1 MFSTIRRCFIVALG
15 IILQLGSAIV
25 IQLIFGEQVAIV
37 NLIVEVI
44 SVLIVLQIL
53 KNSVRLSNDLPWI
66 ILILLFPVFGIILL
80 LTVGRN
86 FTKNQ
91 LLKNIFLTEQQY
103 QKYFR
108 QDPRVK
114 RQIAA
119 DQLDN
124 LQYILN
130 RTPYPITTNN
140 QITYYE
146 IGEKLYPDLL
156 QALKKAQKFIF
167 LEYFIIKSGVMWNS
181 ILEILK
187 AKAAAGVDVRIL
199 YDDVGNLTLF
209 STNYPAKLASYGI
222 KCIPF
227 NTLSPFKGIFMNNR
241 DHRKM
246 AIIDGEVAFSGGI
259 NLGDEYINLD
269 HRLGVWK
276 DNGIRIVGDA
286 VWNFTIMFLTM
297 WNANRQT
304 DHNLRKFQH
313 RFPKPATQSERGFVV
328 PYGITPL
335 GKDPIGEDI
344 YINLINSAKTYLY
357 IMTPYLIIDT
367 DLINSLIRA
376 VKRGVDLRII
386 VPGVPDKKLVYT
398 QTTSFFKL
406 LHDHGIK
413 IYRYDP
419 GFIHSKVFLSDDV
432 RAVVGTIN
440 LDYRSLYLHF
450 ENGVYLEQV
459 PALRA
464 IKSDFTHTFKKCHQL
479 QAADVKVGLLKN
491 IWQSILRLFAPMF

>member
-1 MFSTIRRCFIVALG
+1 MFSTIRRCFVVALG
-15 IILQLGSAIV
+15 IILQLSSAIIV
-25 IQLIFGEQVAIV
+25 QFIFGDQVAIV
-37 NLIVEVI
+37 NLIVEII
-44 SVLIVLQIL
+44 SILIVLQIL
-53 KNSVRLSNDLPWI
+53 KNSVHLSNDLPWI
-66 ILILLFPVFGIILL
+66 ILILIFPFFGIILL

-86 FTKNQ
+86 FTKNK
-91 LLKNIFLTEQQY
+91 LLKNIFITEKQY
-103 QKYFR
+103 QKYFQ
-108 QDPRVK
+108 QDPKVK
-114 RQIAA
+114 HQIEV
-119 DQLDN
+119 DGLDN

-140 QITYYE
+140 QVTYYE

-156 QALKKAQKFIF
+156 KALQEAQKFIF
-167 LEYFIIKSGVMWNS
+167 LEYFIIKSGVMWDS

-187 AKAAAGVDVRIL
+187 TKAAEGVDVRIL
-199 YDDVGNLTLF
+199 YDDVGNLTLL

-246 AIIDGEVAFSGGI
+246 AVIDGKVAFSGGI

-269 HRLGVWK
+269 HRLGIWK
-276 DNGIRIVGDA
+276 DNGIRVIGDA
-286 VWNFTIMFLTM
+286 VWNFTVMFLTM

-304 DHNLRKFQH
+304 DHNLYKFQH
-313 RFPKPATQSERGFVV
+313 HFPKLSGKRGHGFVA
-328 PYGITPL
+328 PYGLTPL
-335 GKDPIGEDI
+335 GKDPIGEDV

-413 IYRYDP
+413 IYRYDR
-419 GFIHSKVFLSDDV
+419 GFVHSKVLLSDDI

-450 ENGVYLEQV
+450 ENGIYLERV
-459 PALRA
+459 PALRS
-464 IKSDFTHTFKKCHQL
+464 IKSDFNHTFKECHQL
-479 QAADVKVGLLKN
+479 QAADVKVGIFKN